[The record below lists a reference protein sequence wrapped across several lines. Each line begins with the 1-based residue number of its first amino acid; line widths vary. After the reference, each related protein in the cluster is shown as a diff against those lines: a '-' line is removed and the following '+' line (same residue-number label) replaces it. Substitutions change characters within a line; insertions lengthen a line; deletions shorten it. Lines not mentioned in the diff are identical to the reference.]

1 MTAVAAA
8 AEQTGWLTLI
18 TRPAG
23 ALDRAALGRLGAALG
38 QLAASTDMVIVDL
51 TAADVRSPR
60 VLARN
65 LRMPARSFEQA
76 GRCLL
81 LVGASAELAAEL
93 DHANVPVITLA
104 LPDQLG
110 AIERDVEDG
119 SGHSVPFRRFGSRS

>member
-8 AEQTGWLTLI
+8 AEQTGWLTVI
-18 TRPAG
+18 ARPAG
-23 ALDRAALGRLGAALG
+23 ALDRTALGRLGAALG

-51 TAADVRSPR
+51 TAADVHSPR
-60 VLARN
+60 ALAWN
-65 LRMPARSFEQA
+65 LRTPARSFEQA

-104 LPDQLG
+104 
-110 AIERDVEDG
+110 A
-119 SGHSVPFRRFGSRS
+119 S